1 MVDAAVPAER
11 RESAPDD
18 DAARLLGIVGDVV
31 RELHPGAPVAAV
43 GLDAPIDSGLGL
55 DSLSRVELVTRIEH
69 GFGVRLAAERVSAA
83 RTPRDLL
90 QALAAARGMPPPA
103 ADIVAPLPE
112 AVTGTPQRART
123 LLEAWRWH
131 LQHHPGREQLRI
143 VDGARTLETWTY
155 ESLWN
160 AAGRVARGL
169 AAHGVEPGDTVALML
184 PTDGSFFEAFV
195 GTLRHGAIPVPLYP
209 PSRWSDIAAHVRA
222 RASIL
227 ANARASLLVSVP
239 EAQFIGRILRTE
251 QPWLRHAVGV
261 ADLRGH
267 GGSDRAAA
275 ARGSDIALIQYTSG
289 STGEPKGVV
298 LTHEQLLANIRAMG
312 VAAAASS
319 NDRFVSWLPLYHDMG
334 LIGAWLGTLYHAIPL
349 VLMSPATFLARPA
362 TWLQAIHRHRA
373 TISAGPN
380 FAYEIA
386 ASKIGDDDLEGID
399 LACWRLAFNGAE
411 PVRAATLE
419 RFAARY
425 ARYGFDRRALTPVYG
440 LAESAVG
447 LAFPPLLRGPLVD
460 RIDADRLRR
469 EARAVPLASGSPAPG
484 LDVVGCGRPLPG
496 HELRVVDDHG
506 HELPGR
512 CEGRVEFRG
521 PSATSGYYRNPEAT
535 QRLRHGDW
543 LDTGDVGYIA
553 SGELFLTSRAKD
565 LIKRGGHAIH
575 PYDLEA
581 AIGEVGGIRRGC
593 VAVFGTTDRAR
604 GTERV
609 IVVAETT
616 ATDAAVRQALHATL
630 AGIAA
635 NRLDGP
641 ADEILLVAPH
651 TLLKTS
657 SGKLRRAACRD
668 LYERGQLTAARPAV
682 WLQLAGLVA
691 GAAVARLRH
700 ALRGIA
706 RSAWGIYAWT
716 MLALVLLA
724 SLPPLL
730 LLPGMRRRL
739 RMARHAAAL
748 LVRICGIA
756 LHIEGREHLPGERPA
771 VIVANHASYA
781 DALVLLAGLGVDA
794 HFAAKRELARV
805 PLLGW
810 PLRRLGTHFVDRV
823 DPAAGVE
830 DVRELEAAVLRGE
843 HVVVFAEGGFG
854 RAPGL
859 RAFHLGAFA
868 ASAATGVPVV
878 PVALQGTRS
887 LLRDTR
893 WLPVRHPIGLSI
905 LAPEAPDGGDW
916 AAAVRLRDRV
926 RGAMLSRCG
935 EPDLTR

>member
-1 MVDAAVPAER
+1 MVDAEAPAGR
-11 RESAPDD
+11 RDAAPEG
-18 DAARLLGIVGDVV
+18 DAARLLGIVGEVV
-31 RELHPGAPVAAV
+31 RELHPGAPLAAV
-43 GLDAPIDSGLGL
+43 GLDAPIESGLGL
-55 DSLSRVELVTRIEH
+55 DSLSRLELVTRIER
-69 GFGVRLAAERVSAA
+69 GFGVHLAADRVSAA

-90 QALAAARGMPPPA
+90 EALAAARGEPLPA
-103 ADIVAPLPE
+103 VGVFTPLPE

-131 LQHHPGREQLRI
+131 LEHHPGREQLRI
-143 VDGARTLETWTY
+143 VDGNRTLETWTY

-169 AAHGVEPGDTVALML
+169 AAQGVEPGDTVALML

-209 PSRWSDIAAHVRA
+209 PSRWSDIAAHVRT

-239 EAQFIGRILRTE
+239 EAQFIGRILRAE
-251 QPWLRHAVGV
+251 QPWLRHAVSV
-261 ADLRGH
+261 AALRGH
-267 GGSDRAAA
+267 GSTDRTAAA
-275 ARGSDIALIQYTSG
+275 AGSDIALIQYTSG

-298 LTHEQLLANIRAMG
+298 LTHGQLLANIRAMG
-312 VAAAASS
+312 VAAGASS
-319 NDRFVSWLPLYHDMG
+319 SDRFVSWLPLYHDMG

-362 TWLQAIHRHRA
+362 TWLQAIDRHRA

-386 ASKIGDDDLEGID
+386 ASKIDDDEVEGID

-419 RFAARY
+419 RFAARF
-425 ARYGFDRRALTPVYG
+425 ARYGFDGRALTPVYG

-460 RIDADRLRR
+460 RIDADVLRR
-469 EARAVPLASGSPAPG
+469 EARAVPLAAGSPAPG
-484 LDVVGCGRPLPG
+484 LDVVCCGRPLPE

-506 HELPGR
+506 RELPAR

-521 PSATSGYYRNPEAT
+521 PSATSGYYRNPVAT
-535 QRLRHGDW
+535 ARLRHGDW

-553 SGELFLTSRAKD
+553 GGELFLTSRAKD
-565 LIKRGGHAIH
+565 LIKRGGHALH

-581 AIGEVGGIRRGC
+581 AIGEVGGIRKGC
-593 VAVFGTTDRAR
+593 VAVFGTSDRAR

-616 ATDAAVRQALHATL
+616 ATDAAARQALRAKL

-635 NRLDGP
+635 SQLDGP
-641 ADEILLVAPH
+641 ADEIVLVAPH

-700 ALRGIA
+700 ALCGIA
-706 RSAWGIYAWT
+706 RLAWGMYAWT
-716 MLALVLLA
+716 MLVLVLLA
-724 SLPPLL
+724 CLPALL
-730 LLPGMRRRL
+730 LLPGVRQRL
-739 RMARHAAAL
+739 RMARHAAML
-748 LVRICGIA
+748 LVRACGIE
-756 LHIEGREHLPGERPA
+756 LGIEGREQLSGERPA
-771 VIVANHASYA
+771 VIVANHASYV
-781 DALVLLAGLGVDA
+781 DALVLLAGLGIDA

-805 PLLGW
+805 PPLAWL
-810 PLRRLGTHFVDRV
+810 LRRLGTYFVDRV

-830 DVRELEAAVLRGE
+830 DVRELEGAVLRGE

-868 ASAATGVPVV
+868 ASAATGAPVV
-878 PVALQGTRS
+878 PVVLQGTRS
-887 LLRDTR
+887 LLRDTQ
-893 WLPVRHPIGLSI
+893 WLPVRHPIDLCI
-905 LAPEAPDGGDW
+905 LAPAAPDGGDW

-926 RGAMLSRCG
+926 RAAMLSRCG